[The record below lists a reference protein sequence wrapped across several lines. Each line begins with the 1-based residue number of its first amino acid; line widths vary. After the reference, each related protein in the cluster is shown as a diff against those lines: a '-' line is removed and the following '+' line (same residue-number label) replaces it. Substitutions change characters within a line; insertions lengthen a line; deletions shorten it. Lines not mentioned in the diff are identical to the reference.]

1 MEEAD
6 LKASRQLVNPVVTEL
21 HCCVNVCT
29 DTEELLL
36 TVVWRRSS
44 PPASKLGLLGV
55 AWPTAS
61 CKHTARSKTKEA
73 GLENI
78 LAEIN
83 ERCWLV
89 QSINQRQETD
99 DGGLGR

>member
-1 MEEAD
+1 MTDLYATSTEEAD

-44 PPASKLGLLGV
+44 PPAPKLMNRKNQRVTNVAGQLKVGRLKEKRVTTYLGL
-55 AWPTAS
+55 
-61 CKHTARSKTKEA
+61 
-73 GLENI
+73 
-78 LAEIN
+78 
-83 ERCWLV
+83 
-89 QSINQRQETD
+89 
-99 DGGLGR
+99 